1 MGGLTVEI
9 PITAKMIAEFRKVAD
24 GKISRGLAARN
35 LGINENTCRKKYNKW
50 AASELGVV
58 AAVVAQSKASKKS
71 VGMTMDDIVAKFNP
85 ASTFLAVLEGEPH
98 GEFLTD
104 IDMMTKCG
112 MTKAAWDR
120 LRKSDKVKKCKVT
133 LPDCSVVWA
142 REKDAD
148 MLRQKLLEVRI

>member
-1 MGGLTVEI
+1 MGGVTVEV

-24 GKISRGLAARN
+24 GEHSCAGAARGL
-35 LGINENTCRKKYNKW
+35 GMVESTFRKKYNKW
-50 AASELGVV
+50 AAEELG
-58 AAVVAQSKASKKS
+58 AVVVTQIKQPKKS
-71 VGMTMDDIVAKFNP
+71 IGMTMDFIVAKFNP
-85 ASTFLAVLEGEPH
+85 ASTFFAVLDGEPH

-112 MTKAAWDR
+112 MTKAAWER

>member
-1 MGGLTVEI
+1 MGGATVYV
-9 PITAKMIAEFRKVAD
+9 PVTAKMVAEFRKVAD
-24 GKISRGLAARN
+24 GKIGKGAAARGL
-35 LGINENTCRKKYNKW
+35 GMVEGTFRKKYNQW
-50 AASELGVV
+50 AAEELGVV
-58 AAVVAQSKASKKS
+58 AVAQSKKPQQSI
-71 VGMTMDDIVAKFNP
+71 GMTMDFIVAKFNP
-85 ASTFLAVLEGEPH
+85 ASTFFAVLDGEPH

-112 MTKAAWDR
+112 MTKAAWER